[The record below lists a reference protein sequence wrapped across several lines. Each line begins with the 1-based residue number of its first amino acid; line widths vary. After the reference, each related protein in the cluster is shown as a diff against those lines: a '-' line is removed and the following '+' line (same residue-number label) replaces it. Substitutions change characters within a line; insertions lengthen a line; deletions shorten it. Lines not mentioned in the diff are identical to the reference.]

1 MLYRKVRHCQ
11 AMYEQ
16 TLKVSIQIMAGHF
29 NKEITSVDLPNKF
42 RGHRLLNVFKLTVYI
57 FGYETLNVIS
67 YTFLLRPKSNIYK
80 CNSHSVLISSPIHT
94 EYPF

>member
-1 MLYRKVRHCQ
+1 
-11 AMYEQ
+11 MYEQ

-80 CNSHSVLISSPIHT
+80 INDT
-94 EYPF
+94 MY